1 MLMAN
6 MVEEIRGK
14 SREGGGEG
22 RLRKEVAAVVKEE
35 MVEEEVERARGR
47 QKGEEGRQRARKRAS
62 ERSIRTLATFFVVG
76 TENSGRKKET
86 ERGGGGEGEGEGER
100 QIHTSGTCVLR
111 ARDAEGNDER
121 RR

>member
-76 TENSGRKKET
+76 TENSGRKKER
-86 ERGGGGEGEGEGER
+86 EREGEGER
-100 QIHTSGTCVLR
+100 ADTRERDVCVSTR
-111 ARDAEGNDER
+111 ARR
-121 RR
+121 RGE